1 MTDKD
6 KINNTNK
13 NQIKTKDLQKNE
25 IIVVDEGVD
34 DEYESQIQS

>member
-1 MTDKD
+1 MKD

-13 NQIKTKDLQKNE
+13 TQIKTKDLQKNE

>member
-13 NQIKTKDLQKNE
+13 NQIKNKDLQKNE

>member
-1 MTDKD
+1 MDKD
-6 KINNTNK
+6 KYNNTNK

-34 DEYESQIQS
+34 DEDEIQILS